1 MSRND
6 SGWDCVQYLVL
17 WGWLWTGSSVWAGV
31 APGEDLAP
39 VRFEPEDRVMVLAP
53 HPDDE
58 VLGCAGVV
66 QEAVARG
73 LAMHVVFFT
82 YGDDNEKSFL
92 VYRKH
97 PVWKPSAVERMGLIR
112 HQEALG
118 AARVMGLGPE
128 HVTFLGYP
136 DGGGLEI
143 WQRHWNEEP
152 AYVGQRTKA
161 RAVPYGNALR
171 PGAAYK
177 GEEVTRDLA
186 RAVAEF
192 RPTRIFVSH
201 PGDHHPDHQSL
212 PLFLQVALWDLKL
225 DQPPE
230 VQYYLVHHKHWPK
243 PFGFHPQA
251 ALDPPPGWSGLTGWR
266 VKRVEDLAAKE
277 RALKQHRTQY
287 EYSAPWLRS
296 FLRQNEL
303 FGRSSEV
310 QLAPGGAPLSLGS
323 NAPDVAAE
331 LPEHLEEEEGEMYV
345 GLLRHA
351 IRWQEGE
358 LVVDIECTRPLPA
371 RARLS
376 VFAFGYRSDKPF
388 GEITKLQVVIEPEGH
403 QVWDQNR
410 EVPADGVGV
419 ERRGQEFAVRIPLRV
434 IGDPE
439 KVFIGTQTHG
449 EDVHLDM
456 LPWRILDLQRRG
468 EK

>member
-1 MSRND
+1 MSKKRA
-6 SGWDCVQYLVL
+6 GWSWFAFLAV
-17 WGWLWTGSSVWAGV
+17 GIWLWAGV
-31 APGEDLAP
+31 VPTEDFSP
-39 VRFEPEDRVMVLAP
+39 VTFVPQDRVMVIAP

-73 LAMHVVFFT
+73 LAVHIVFFT

-112 HQEALG
+112 HQEALR
-118 AARVMGLGPE
+118 AARMMGLGQE

-152 AYVGQRTKA
+152 AYVAQRTKA
-161 RAVPYGNALR
+161 SAVPYGNALR

-186 RAVAEF
+186 RAVTEF

-225 DQPPE
+225 DQPPD
-230 VQYYLVHHKHWPK
+230 VHHYLVHHKHWPN
-243 PFGFHPQA
+243 PFGFHPRA
-251 ALDPPPGWSGLTGWR
+251 PLSPPPGWSGLTGWR

-277 RALKQHRTQY
+277 RALKAHRTQY
-287 EYSAPWLRS
+287 EYSAPWLKS

-303 FGRSSEV
+303 FEASPEV
-310 QLAPGGAPLSLGS
+310 RLAPEKPPISLGS
-323 NAPDVAAE
+323 NAPARAAE
-331 LPEHLEEEEGEMYV
+331 LPEHLEPEERESYV
-345 GLLRHA
+345 GLVHHA
-351 IRWQEGE
+351 ISWEGDE
-358 LVVDIECTRPLPA
+358 LVVEIECTRPLPA

-376 VFAFGYRSDKPF
+376 VYALGYRGDRGF
-388 GEITKLQVVIEPEGH
+388 GEMPKVQVVLEPEGYR
-403 QVWDQNR
+403 VLDQGR
-410 EVPADGVGV
+410 EARGEGVMV
-419 ERRGQEFAVRIPLRV
+419 EQRGQKFAVRIPLRV

-456 LPWRILDLQRRG
+456 LPWRIVDLQRRG